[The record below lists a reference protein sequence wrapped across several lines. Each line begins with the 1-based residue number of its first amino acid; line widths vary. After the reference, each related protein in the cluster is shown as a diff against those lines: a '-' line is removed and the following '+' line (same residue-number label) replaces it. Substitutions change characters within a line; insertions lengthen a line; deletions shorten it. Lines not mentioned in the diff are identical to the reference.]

1 MRYVVRKRDQ
11 KWLVCAESGLLEFED
26 LQEAFLV
33 AWNAAHILNGSFETR
48 SRTDGARETYAL
60 CARGSIRP

>member
-26 LQEAFLV
+26 FQEAFLV
-33 AWNAAHILNGSFETR
+33 ARNAAHVLNLRAAIQNGR
-48 SRTDGARETYAL
+48 GA
-60 CARGSIRP
+60 

>member
-33 AWNAAHILNGSFETR
+33 AWNAAHILTASFETR
-48 SRTDGARETYAL
+48 SRMEGSAL
-60 CARGSIRP
+60 SFPTISKL